1 MRIESF
7 ADQVILA
14 GKTADAS
21 HVMSAKNV
29 GNHDSISLDEAV

>member
-1 MRIESF
+1 MRTGSF

-21 HVMSAKNV
+21 HVMPAKNV
-29 GNHDSISLDEAV
+29 GNNDSISLVEAV